1 MPGIFRYDRGTLVLE
16 GISPPD
22 GVREAF
28 AFDARVDVWRAPAY
42 LYSQLLPHLRG
53 HLSANHAPSYKR
65 LGLALLPSH
74 TPYRHQDEALAA
86 WKAAK
91 GCGLVVLPTGAGKS
105 LVGLMAMEWAGRS
118 TLVVVP
124 TLDLMHQWYAMLK
137 AAFPDTRIGLIGG
150 GYHEVEDLSVSTY
163 DSAAIHAEK
172 LGNRYGLLVFDEVHH
187 LPSEFYRPAAMFSL
201 APYRLGLT
209 ATPERSDL
217 RHEDLL
223 WLVGPLAYRREAAQL
238 AGHVLAPYRVERIYV
253 ELSPSERQAYQKA
266 LEERDGFLRAQGI
279 SLGSLEGWSEFVK
292 RSARSEAGRRA
303 MKAHREAR
311 RIASAAPA
319 KLRALEVIL
328 ARHAH
333 HKILLFTEDNDT
345 AYTISRR
352 YLIPCL
358 SHQTKVKERQEML
371 ERFRSG
377 EYRAL
382 VTSKVLN
389 EGVDVPDASVGV
401 VLSGSSVA
409 RELVQRL
416 GRIIRRA
423 EGKQAVL
430 YEIIAKSTREERVSE
445 RRRLGVRIDPS
456 QPDSKTISQPGLM
469 SLEPL
474 SWDELGEE

>member
-1 MPGIFRYDRGTLVLE
+1 MPGILRYDRGTLVLE
-16 GISPPD
+16 GVSPPD
-22 GVREAF
+22 EIKGEFV
-28 AFDARVDVWRAPAY
+28 FDDRVDVWRAPAY
-42 LYSQLLPHLRG
+42 LYNQIVSHLRG
-53 HLSANHAPSYKR
+53 QLSANNAPFYKR
-65 LGLALLPSH
+65 LGLTFSSSH
-74 TPYRHQDEALAA
+74 DPYPHQDEALNA

-105 LVGLMAMEWAGRS
+105 HIGLMAIAWAGRS

-124 TLDLMHQWYAMLK
+124 TLDLMHQWYALLK
-137 AAFPDTRIGLIGG
+137 AAFPDNKIGLIGG

-172 LGNRYGLLVFDEVHH
+172 LGNRFGLLVFDEVHH
-187 LPSEFYRPAAMFSL
+187 LPTEFYRPAAMFSL

-217 RHEDLL
+217 RHQDLL
-223 WLVGPLAYRREAAQL
+223 WLVGPVVYRREAAGL

-253 ELSPSERQAYQKA
+253 ELSPSERGAYSKA
-266 LEERDGFLRAQGI
+266 LEERDSFLRSQGI
-279 SLGSLEGWSEFVK
+279 SLASLEGWSEFVK

-333 HKILLFTEDNDT
+333 QKMLLFTEDNDT
-345 AYTISRR
+345 AYTISTR

-377 EYRAL
+377 QYKTL

-430 YEIIAKSTREERVSE
+430 YEIIAKATREERVSE
-445 RRRLGVRIDPS
+445 RRRMGVQIEPPS
-456 QPDSKTISQPGLM
+456 QNVSQPNLM
-469 SLEPL
+469 SLEPI
-474 SWDELGEE
+474 SWDELGEG

>member
-1 MPGIFRYDRGTLVLE
+1 MPGILRYDRGTLVLE
-16 GISPPD
+16 GDTPPMA
-22 GVREAF
+22 VRGEF

-42 LYSQLLPHLRG
+42 LYSQIVPHFRG
-53 HLSANHAPSYKR
+53 QLEANHAPRYKK
-65 LGLALLPSH
+65 LGISLLPAH
-74 TPYRHQDEALAA
+74 TPYPHQEEALAA
-86 WKAAK
+86 WKASK
-91 GCGLVVLPTGAGKS
+91 GCGLVILPTGAGKS
-105 LVGLMAMEWAGRS
+105 FVGLMAIEWIKRN

-124 TLDLMHQWYAMLK
+124 TLDLMHQWYAELK
-137 AAFPDTRIGLIGG
+137 AAFPDNKIGLIGG

-172 LGNRYGLLVFDEVHH
+172 LGNRFGMLIFDEVHH
-187 LPSEFYRPAAMFSL
+187 LPTEFYRPAAMFSL

-209 ATPERSDL
+209 ATPERGDM

-223 WLVGPLAYRREAAQL
+223 WLVGPVVYRREAAQL
-238 AGHVLAPYRVERIYV
+238 AGHVLAPYRVERVYV
-253 ELSPSERQAYQKA
+253 ELSSSEREVYAKA

-292 RSARSEAGRRA
+292 RSARSEMGRRA

-311 RIASAAPA
+311 KIASAAPA

-328 ARHAH
+328 ARHTA

-345 AYTISRR
+345 AYTISTR

-377 EYRAL
+377 QYMAL

-416 GRIIRRA
+416 GRIIRKA

-430 YEIIAKSTREERVSE
+430 YEIIARNTREERVSE
-445 RRRLGVRIDPS
+445 RRRMGVQIDTQPKASPS
-456 QPDSKTISQPGLM
+456 QPSLM
-469 SLEPL
+469 SLQPL
-474 SWDELGEE
+474 SWDELGDE

>member
-1 MPGIFRYDRGTLVLE
+1 MSGILRYDRGTLVLE
-16 GISPPD
+16 GVSPPER
-22 GVREAF
+22 VAKEF

-42 LYSQLLPHLRG
+42 LYRQIVPHLRG
-53 HLSANHAPSYKR
+53 CLAENNAPHYKK
-65 LGLALLPSH
+65 LDLTLIPSH
-74 TPYRHQDEALAA
+74 TPYRHQEQALAA

-91 GCGLVVLPTGAGKS
+91 GCGLVILPTGAGKS
-105 LVGLMAMEWAGRS
+105 YVGLMAIKWVRRS

-124 TLDLMHQWYAMLK
+124 TLDLMHQWYAELK
-137 AAFPDTRIGLIGG
+137 AAFPDTRVGLIGG
-150 GYHEVEDLSVSTY
+150 GYHEVGDLSVSTY

-172 LGNRYGLLVFDEVHH
+172 LGNRFGLLVFDEVHH
-187 LPSEFYRPAAMFSL
+187 LPTEFYRPAAMFSL
-201 APYRLGLT
+201 APYRLGLS
-209 ATPERSDL
+209 ATPERSDM

-223 WLVGPLAYRREAAQL
+223 WLVGPVAYRREAAQL
-238 AGHVLAPYRVERIYV
+238 AGHVLAPYRVERMYV
-253 ELSPSERQAYQKA
+253 ELSLSERQAYTQA
-266 LEERDGFLRAQGI
+266 LEERDGFLKSQGI
-279 SLGSLEGWSEFVK
+279 SLASLEGWSEFVK

-303 MKAHREAR
+303 MKAHRETR

-345 AYTISRR
+345 AYAISTR

-358 SHQTKVKERQEML
+358 SHQTRVKERQEML
-371 ERFRSG
+371 ERFRCG
-377 EYRAL
+377 EYKAL

-416 GRIIRRA
+416 GRIIRKA

-430 YEIIAKSTREERVSE
+430 YEIIARDTREERVSQ
-445 RRRLGVRIDPS
+445 RRRLGVQVEPS
-456 QPDSKTISQPGLM
+456 QSSQPGLM
-469 SLEPL
+469 SIEPI
-474 SWDELGEE
+474 SWNELGED

>member
-1 MPGIFRYDRGTLVLE
+1 MPGILRYDRGTLVLE
-16 GISPPD
+16 GDGPPEA
-22 GVREAF
+22 VRGEF
-28 AFDARVDVWRAPAY
+28 VFDARVDVWRAPAY
-42 LYSQLLPHLRG
+42 LYPRLIPHFRG
-53 HLSANHAPSYKR
+53 HLEANHAPMYKK
-65 LGLALLPSH
+65 LELSWVPSH
-74 TPYRHQDEALAA
+74 SPYTHQEQALSA

-91 GCGLVVLPTGAGKS
+91 GCGLVILPTGAGKS
-105 LVGLMAMEWAGRS
+105 LVGLMALEWAKRN

-124 TLDLMHQWYAMLK
+124 TLDLMHQWYAELK
-137 AAFPDTRIGLIGG
+137 AAFPDNKIGLIGG
-150 GYHEVEDLSVSTY
+150 GYHEVEGISVSTY

-172 LGNRYGLLVFDEVHH
+172 LGNRFGLLVFDEVHH
-187 LPSEFYRPAAMFSL
+187 LPTEFYRPAAMFSL

-223 WLVGPLAYRREAAQL
+223 WLVGPVVYRREAAQL

-253 ELSPSERQAYQKA
+253 ELSASEREAYQKA
-266 LEERDGFLRAQGI
+266 LEERDGFLRSQGI
-279 SLGSLEGWSEFVK
+279 SLGSLEGWGEFVK
-292 RSARSEAGRRA
+292 RSARSEMGRRA

-311 RIASAAPA
+311 TIASAAPA

-328 ARHAH
+328 ARHH
-333 HKILLFTEDNDT
+333 GQKTLLFTEDNDT
-345 AYTISRR
+345 AYAISER

-371 ERFRSG
+371 ERFKSG
-377 EYRAL
+377 EYQAL

-389 EGVDVPDASVGV
+389 EGVDVPDASIGV

-416 GRIIRRA
+416 GRIIRKA

-430 YEIIAKSTREERVSE
+430 YEIIARNTREERVSE
-445 RRRLGVRIDPS
+445 RRRLGVQVDPNAATG
-456 QPDSKTISQPGLM
+456 QPRLM

-474 SWDELGEE
+474 NWDELGGG